1 MANIVFEPNVCNNTS
16 IDMSEYNKI
25 APGKT
30 AYADRDG
37 FMTANYTN
45 QNVMRFSTLL
55 ADNTHD
61 GLSPLCVTSNT
72 VENNML
78 KETKVLNDAGNPN
91 ITTELSN
98 VGTCIEFENPG
109 VNVPQNFTETVLNLK
124 TVPYDIP
131 NNMKNCFIRDCFDG
145 SWVPG
150 LNNIFD
156 QAGSSLKSF
165 IDYHNKRNTI
175 TLINPIKIVKDG
187 TVAGGIG
194 QQLAT
199 QKNSEFLKFTAYF
212 NYDLLWFVYITNVYK
227 TGDIKDNMDTLIT
240 KVKTSINTPNA
251 SALLTPNDIF
261 VINTVNINFL
271 WCHLMIYCHKCV
283 DSDEFFKNNDTYRTG
298 YISALNH
305 LTQIRFDSFATTAD
319 GYISNPY
326 IYYRKNNATII
337 LKGTYADWLPYI
349 KGMCTQIYINNP
361 DYKNGFGTTN
371 INTSTLA
378 GGVEYVTS
386 QTMAATCMSTFLN
399 LIFPGRSKKTGDAT
413 KIAAMN
419 EINKLFS
426 LMGAK
431 DYKGYGWAALKFS
444 GDSAHIVFG
453 VIMEAIKKAYT
464 AAAAFGE
471 ALNYEIIYAISERPL
486 AARLIAA
493 QKNVYSSFNN
503 VFIEN
508 FKGNGSENKAARH
521 AALYIQWD
529 PTSTFISMVK
539 GLADKMKAKPDLL
552 ITTQIDIVNVDDFA
566 TITNDTVI
574 QKFNDIR
581 KIFVPAA
588 PEAPEAPLTPETANE
603 LITSY
608 NTFIKEDNVKT
619 FLNAYNI
626 KILKDKLEE
635 KRGQIFGG
643 DGKDLSILLT
653 YFGGNRGKGHTNWL
667 SVMVAY
673 NKDKKDD
680 KEKNIILQFDLMY
693 ETINLLVEYYVTAN
707 IDPEVADYAEFI
719 QLFPGAAADGNNFK
733 KIFKQIINAHRCTIW
748 PCNGE
753 KNEVKIAAF
762 RETREENWRSKSEG
776 KGDTIPGKV
785 GSIIS
790 RMETLLTNC
799 FKIYDKSPVNTMKG
813 GGNIQFGGAL
823 SADDKVEIKQNITE
837 SGDLLMDALTNAK
850 LNETYVGNDFS
861 DAADDADD
869 DADDAAVAIEKSE
882 REYIRSSIH
891 ALEEDY
897 KQGPIDIGNPG
908 RPNQYYMEKI
918 LANRLKLI
926 EMDNKISTVDFTDK
940 YNEEKGYLN
949 RAIAFV
955 KDKVF
960 TGKNIASDVIEAM
973 NVDKTVKDFF
983 IISKV
988 RDMLDEI
995 FTHGAFN
1002 DDKVIENFNDISDIK
1017 KDTDVKFIARN
1028 NVFLKRYYN
1037 NTPAVKANINT
1048 KIKTLF
1054 SNIIDEKCEDFL
1066 QFIQIISTSNDAAL
1080 TAADKNL
1087 YNIARNRSDIAT
1099 KISSYGLME
1108 PVFDNKNEA
1117 EDLDNDT
1124 TRTARIGSRARVN
1137 QFLASLGVK
1146 VYQAGGRKTR
1156 KRRRIRTNRTKKK
1169 RYATKTSHRKKTKN
1183 ANRSKKNKTRRKRHY

>member
-1 MANIVFEPNVCNNTS
+1 MEKIVFEPNVCNNTS
-16 IDMSEYNKI
+16 IDTNEYNKI
-25 APGKT
+25 APGKYT
-30 AYADRDG
+30 YTNRDAD
-37 FMTANYTN
+37 MTAKYGDATN
-45 QNVMRFSTLL
+45 KRFSTLL

-61 GLSPLCVTSNT
+61 GLSPLCVTSNS

-78 KETKVLNDAGNPN
+78 KETKVLNNADNPN

-98 VGTCIEFENPG
+98 VGICIEFTKQDSI
-109 VNVPQNFTETVLNLK
+109 PQDFGQKELNLE

-156 QAGSSLKSF
+156 QAGASLKSF
-165 IDYHNKRNTI
+165 IDYHNGRNTI
-175 TLINPIKIVKDG
+175 RLINPIKIVKDG

-194 QQLAT
+194 QQLAR
-199 QKNSEFLKFTAYF
+199 QINSQFLKFTAYF

-227 TGDIKDNMDTLIT
+227 NSNVVDDMNAIIE
-240 KVKTSINTPNA
+240 KVKASINTPNA
-251 SALLTPNDIF
+251 STLLTPNDIF

-326 IYYRKNNATII
+326 IYYQVSNATNI
-337 LKGTYADWLPYI
+337 LKGTHVGWLRYI
-349 KGMCTQIYINNP
+349 KEMCTQIYTRYNTE
-361 DYKNGFGTTN
+361 GFGTT
-371 INTSTLA
+371 IIDRTSTLS

-386 QTMAATCMSTFLN
+386 QTMAATCMSSFLK

-426 LMGAK
+426 LMAVN

-453 VIMEAIKKAYT
+453 VIMEAIKKAST
-464 AAAAFGE
+464 AADTVAALGE

-508 FKGNGSENKAARH
+508 FKGNGSENKGARH

-539 GLADKMKAKPDLL
+539 GLADKMKAKSDLL
-552 ITTQIDIVNVDDFA
+552 IAAQRDIVKADDFA

-581 KIFVPAA
+581 KIFDSAA
-588 PEAPEAPLTPETANE
+588 TPEAALTPDEAKA

-608 NTFIKEDNVKT
+608 NTFIKQDNVKT

-626 KILKDKLEE
+626 KILQKKLEDNE
-635 KRGQIFGG
+635 KKIFDASASGG
-643 DGKDLSILLT
+643 NSLSNLLA
-653 YFGGNRGKGHTNWL
+653 YFGGNRGAGHTNWL
-667 SVMVAY
+667 SVMIAY
-673 NKDKKDD
+673 NKDKKSVA
-680 KEKNIILQFDLMY
+680 ETAIITQFDLMY
-693 ETINLLVEYYVTAN
+693 ETINLLVEYYITAN
-707 IDPEVADYAEFI
+707 KETDTDYGDFPK
-719 QLFPGAAADGNNFK
+719 LFPGAADINNFK
-733 KIFKQIINAHRCTIW
+733 KIFKKIINAHMYTFTLY
-748 PCNGE
+748 GGKDE
-753 KNEVKIAAF
+753 AKIAAF
-762 RETREENWRSKSEG
+762 RETREENWRSNSKG

-799 FKIYDKSPVNTMKG
+799 FKIYDKNPVDTMKG

-823 SADDKVEIKQNITE
+823 TEEDKNDIIE
-837 SGDLLMDALTNAK
+837 SGNLLMDALTNAK
-850 LNETYVGNDFS
+850 LNETYVNNDLT
-861 DAADDADD
+861 AADDAGD
-869 DADDAAVAIEKSE
+869 AIEKTE
-882 REYIRSSIH
+882 RQYIRSSIR
-891 ALEEDY
+891 ALEEIYGDSEVALSREDQQPKTNY
-897 KQGPIDIGNPG
+897 N
-908 RPNQYYMEKI
+908 MEKI

-926 EMDNKISTVDFTDK
+926 EMDNTISQQEFTDK
-940 YNEEKGYLN
+940 YNEEKVYLN
-949 RAIAFV
+949 RAITFV
-955 KDKVF
+955 KDKIFNGLNTNDVLKAMKVGDS
-960 TGKNIASDVIEAM
+960 GKN
-973 NVDKTVKDFF
+973 KFKDSN
-983 IISKV
+983 IKY
-988 RDMLDEI
+988 MLDEI
-995 FTHGAFN
+995 FTHGEFN
-1002 DDKVIENFNDISDIK
+1002 DSKVIENFNNISDIK
-1017 KDTDVKFIARN
+1017 NDTDVEHIRPNKFYTEGYTRLFAN
-1028 NVFLKRYYN
+1028 N
-1037 NTPAVKANINT
+1037 
-1048 KIKTLF
+1048 KTQVTTQITHFF
-1054 SNIIDEKCEDFL
+1054 SNIDVETPKKIEEFL
-1066 QFIQIISTSNDAAL
+1066 QFIEYISTSNNAVIND
-1080 TAADKNL
+1080 ADKNL
-1087 YNIARNRSDIAT
+1087 YQIALNRFDIAT

-1108 PVFDNKNEA
+1108 PVF
-1117 EDLDNDT
+1117 EDLTDGKDET
-1124 TRTARIGSRARVN
+1124 DGDRTSRISIRARVH
-1137 QFLASLGVK
+1137 QFLASLTAKNIDVK
-1146 VYQAGGRKTR
+1146 YTSSGGRKTR
-1156 KRRRIRTNRTKKK
+1156 KKRRIQTKRTKKK
-1169 RYATKTSHRKKTKN
+1169 RYVTKTAHKKKTKN

>member
-1 MANIVFEPNVCNNTS
+1 MEKIVFEPNVCNNTS
-16 IDMSEYNKI
+16 IDTNEYNKI
-25 APGKT
+25 APGKYT
-30 AYADRDG
+30 YTNRDAD
-37 FMTANYTN
+37 MTAKYGDATN
-45 QNVMRFSTLL
+45 KRFSTLL

-61 GLSPLCVTSNT
+61 GLSPLCVTSNS

-78 KETKVLNDAGNPN
+78 KETKVLNNADNPN

-98 VGTCIEFENPG
+98 VGICIEFTKQDSI
-109 VNVPQNFTETVLNLK
+109 PQDFGQKELNLE

-156 QAGSSLKSF
+156 QAGASLKSF
-165 IDYHNKRNTI
+165 IDYHNGRNTI
-175 TLINPIKIVKDG
+175 RLINPIKIVKDG

-194 QQLAT
+194 QQLAR
-199 QKNSEFLKFTAYF
+199 QINSQFLKFTAYF

-227 TGDIKDNMDTLIT
+227 NSNVVDDMTAIIE
-240 KVKTSINTPNA
+240 KVKASINTPNA
-251 SALLTPNDIF
+251 STLLTPNDIF

-326 IYYRKNNATII
+326 IYYQVSNATNI
-337 LKGTYADWLPYI
+337 LKGTHVGWLRYI
-349 KGMCTQIYINNP
+349 KEMCTQIYTRYNTE
-361 DYKNGFGTTN
+361 GFGTT
-371 INTSTLA
+371 IIDRTSTLS

-386 QTMAATCMSTFLN
+386 QTMAATCMSSFLK

-426 LMGAK
+426 LMAVN

-453 VIMEAIKKAYT
+453 VIMEAIKKAST
-464 AAAAFGE
+464 AADTVAALGE

-508 FKGNGSENKAARH
+508 FKGNGSENKGARH

-539 GLADKMKAKPDLL
+539 GLADKMKAKSDLL
-552 ITTQIDIVNVDDFA
+552 IAAQRDIVKADDFA

-581 KIFVPAA
+581 KIFDSAA
-588 PEAPEAPLTPETANE
+588 TPEAALTPDEAKA

-608 NTFIKEDNVKT
+608 NTFIKQDNVKT
-619 FLNAYNI
+619 FLNEYNI
-626 KILKDKLEE
+626 KILQKKLEDNE
-635 KRGQIFGG
+635 KKIFDASASGG
-643 DGKDLSILLT
+643 NSLSNLLA
-653 YFGGNRGKGHTNWL
+653 YFGGNRGAGHTNWL
-667 SVMVAY
+667 SVMIAY
-673 NKDKKDD
+673 NKDKKSVA
-680 KEKNIILQFDLMY
+680 ETAIITQFDLMY
-693 ETINLLVEYYVTAN
+693 ETINLLVEYYITAN
-707 IDPEVADYAEFI
+707 KETDTDYGDFPK
-719 QLFPGAAADGNNFK
+719 LFPGAADINNFK
-733 KIFKQIINAHRCTIW
+733 KIFKKIINAHMYTFTLY
-748 PCNGE
+748 GGKDE
-753 KNEVKIAAF
+753 AKIAAF
-762 RETREENWRSKSEG
+762 RETREENWRSNSKG

-799 FKIYDKSPVNTMKG
+799 FKIYDKNPVDTMKG

-823 SADDKVEIKQNITE
+823 TEEDKNDIIE
-837 SGDLLMDALTNAK
+837 SGNLLMDALTNAK
-850 LNETYVGNDFS
+850 LNETYVNNDLT
-861 DAADDADD
+861 AADDAGD
-869 DADDAAVAIEKSE
+869 AIEKTE
-882 REYIRSSIH
+882 RQYIRSSIR
-891 ALEEDY
+891 ALEEIYGDSEVALSREDQQPKTNY
-897 KQGPIDIGNPG
+897 N
-908 RPNQYYMEKI
+908 MEKI

-926 EMDNKISTVDFTDK
+926 EMDNTISQQEFTDK
-940 YNEEKGYLN
+940 YNEEKVYLN
-949 RAIAFV
+949 RAITFV
-955 KDKVF
+955 KDKIFNGLNTNDVLKAMKVGDS
-960 TGKNIASDVIEAM
+960 GKN
-973 NVDKTVKDFF
+973 KFKDSN
-983 IISKV
+983 IKY
-988 RDMLDEI
+988 MLDEI
-995 FTHGAFN
+995 FTHGEFN
-1002 DDKVIENFNDISDIK
+1002 DSKVIENFNNISDIK
-1017 KDTDVKFIARN
+1017 NDTDVEHIRPNKFYTEGYTRLFAN
-1028 NVFLKRYYN
+1028 N
-1037 NTPAVKANINT
+1037 
-1048 KIKTLF
+1048 KTQVTTQITHFF
-1054 SNIIDEKCEDFL
+1054 SNIDVETPKKIEEFL
-1066 QFIQIISTSNDAAL
+1066 QFIEYISTSNNAVIND
-1080 TAADKNL
+1080 ADKNL
-1087 YNIARNRSDIAT
+1087 YQIALNRFDIAT

-1108 PVFDNKNEA
+1108 PVF
-1117 EDLDNDT
+1117 EDLTDGKDET
-1124 TRTARIGSRARVN
+1124 DGDRTSRISIRARVH
-1137 QFLASLGVK
+1137 QFLASLTAKNIDVK
-1146 VYQAGGRKTR
+1146 YTSSGGRKTR
-1156 KRRRIRTNRTKKK
+1156 KKRRIQTKRTKKK
-1169 RYATKTSHRKKTKN
+1169 RYVTKTAHKKKTKN